1 MKKLLKICLVISVVF
16 SSTLYSQNFE
26 QQILSLKE
34 RARMIDKLLE
44 EKFEIVLPDLMR
56 REGIDMWIMS
66 SEELNG
72 DPVLKTMLSS
82 TSLYI
87 SRRTTIVMFDEGPGK
102 GVKKYSVN
110 KKDFGKYFKEK
121 WYEDQIPNTET
132 EEFQWKRLGELVAE
146 LNPKKIGLNMSNIWA
161 AADGLTSTEYKLFM
175 DNLPK
180 KFHKSVVSAERLA
193 VGWLETRS
201 PTEIVIYEQICRIA
215 HDIIAE
221 GLSEKVIHPGITTT
235 DDVVWFYRKKIVEYK
250 MSAWFQ
256 PSCNIQRIFPGN
268 NPKTE
273 NNIIMPGDLIH
284 MDMGIVYLRLCT
296 DMQENAY
303 VLRPGETDVP
313 DCIKK
318 ALVNANRLQD
328 ILISK
333 IEIGKTGNKIL
344 KETIEQ
350 MNKEGIDGSIY
361 CHPIGYHGHA
371 AGPLF
376 GMWDMQ
382 NGVPGRGDYPVYA
395 NTAYAI
401 ELNATT
407 SFPEL
412 NNKKIRMAL
421 EEQGLVTKEGHRYI
435 DGRQKEIFL
444 IPRIT
449 KQTKQ

>member
-1 MKKLLKICLVISVVF
+1 MRRIFCFGLIISILF
-16 SSTLYSQNFE
+16 SAELMSQQSW
-26 QQILSLKE
+26 QQILPLRE
-34 RARMIDKLLE
+34 RASMIDKLLE
-44 EKFEIVLPDLMR
+44 EKFEIVLPELMR

-87 SRRTTIVMFDEGPGK
+87 SRRSTIVMFDEGPGK

-110 KKDFGKYFKEK
+110 KKDFGKHFNKTWYDEK
-121 WYEDQIPNTET
+121 IPNTET
-132 EEFQWKRLGELVAE
+132 EKYQWKRLGELVAE

-161 AADGLTSTEYKLFM
+161 AADGLTATEYKLFM

-201 PTEIVIYEQICRIA
+201 PTEVVIYEQICRIA

-235 DDVVWFYRKKIVEYK
+235 DDVVWFYREKIAEYK
-250 MSAWFQ
+250 MTTWFQ
-256 PSCNIQRIFPGN
+256 PSCNVQRIFPEN
-268 NPKTE
+268 NPQAPD
-273 NNIIMPGDLIH
+273 NVIMPGDLVH

-303 VLRPGETDVP
+303 VLRPGETRVP
-313 DCIKK
+313 DCINK
-318 ALVNANRLQD
+318 ALINANRLQD

-333 IEIGKTGNKIL
+333 IEIGKTGNEIL
-344 KETIEQ
+344 KETIDQ
-350 MNKEGIDGSIY
+350 MKNEGIDGSIY
-361 CHPIGYHGHA
+361 CHPVGYHGHA

-382 NGVPGRGDYPVYA
+382 EGVPGRGDYPVYA

-407 SFPEL
+407 AFPEM

-421 EEQGLVTKEGHRYI
+421 EEQGLVTENGHRYI
-435 DGRQKEIFL
+435 DGRQKEILL

-449 KQTKQ
+449 KHTKQ

>member
-1 MKKLLKICLVISVVF
+1 MKKLFKVCLLLSILF
-16 SSTLYSQNFE
+16 SSTLYSQNSE
-26 QQILSLKE
+26 QQILSLNE
-34 RARMIDKLLE
+34 RAGMIDKLLE
-44 EKFEIVLPDLMR
+44 EKFEIVLPELMR

-87 SRRTTIVMFDEGPGK
+87 SRRTTIVMFDEGLGK
-102 GVKKYSVN
+102 GVAKYSVN
-110 KKDFGKYFKEK
+110 KKNFGKYFKEK
-121 WYEDQIPNTET
+121 WYENKVPNTET
-132 EEFQWKRLGELVAE
+132 EEYQWKRLGELVAE

-201 PTEIVIYEQICRIA
+201 PTEVVIYEQICRIA

-235 DDVVWFYRKKIVEYK
+235 NDVVWFYREKIAEYK

-256 PSCNIQRIFPGN
+256 PSCNVQRIFPED
-268 NPKTE
+268 NPKTDD
-273 NNIIMPGDLIH
+273 NVIMPGDLIH

-303 VLRPGETDVP
+303 VLRPGETEVP

-333 IEIGKTGNKIL
+333 IENWKNRK
-344 KETIEQ
+344 
-350 MNKEGIDGSIY
+350 
-361 CHPIGYHGHA
+361 
-371 AGPLF
+371 
-376 GMWDMQ
+376 
-382 NGVPGRGDYPVYA
+382 
-395 NTAYAI
+395 
-401 ELNATT
+401 
-407 SFPEL
+407 
-412 NNKKIRMAL
+412 
-421 EEQGLVTKEGHRYI
+421 
-435 DGRQKEIFL
+435 
-444 IPRIT
+444 
-449 KQTKQ
+449 